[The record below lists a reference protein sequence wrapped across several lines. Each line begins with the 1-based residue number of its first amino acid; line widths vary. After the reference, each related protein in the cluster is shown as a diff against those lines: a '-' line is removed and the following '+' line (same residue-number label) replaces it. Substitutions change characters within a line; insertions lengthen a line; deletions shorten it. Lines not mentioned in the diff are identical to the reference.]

1 MSETARQGGDGG
13 ATAARWGLVAGPL
26 CLAATL
32 LLPAPPEMPQPA
44 WITAGLALWMA
55 VWWSTEAVPVPVTG
69 LLPLL
74 AMPMTG
80 LAGIKTAAAAYAHPL
95 IFLFLGG
102 FLIALAIQ
110 KHELH
115 RRIAYLVILRV
126 GTRPQALVAGFL
138 MASGVLSMWVSNTAT
153 AMMMMPIAL
162 SVVGAAAHGGG
173 DNDGGDVA
181 RTHES
186 VFTPAL
192 LLAVAYGAS
201 IGGMGT
207 LIGTPPNAL
216 LAAFARDEF
225 GISIGFAAWM
235 AVGVPVAL
243 LLGLCAW
250 VCLTRWAFPVHRL
263 RATISRAAILE
274 ASALLGPLR
283 TPERRVIAVFTLTAG
298 LWLARPLFA
307 DLPGLSGLSD
317 ENIAILGGIL
327 LFLIPAGGAAASR
340 EKLLRWADTA
350 TLPFGTLI
358 LFGGGLSLAQG
369 IEQSGLAA
377 WIGGALEVFA
387 GLPGLWLVAI
397 VAAVVVFLTEMT
409 SNTATTA
416 AFLPVMGALAVVAGE
431 PPLMLMVPAALAAS
445 GAFMLPV
452 ATPPNAIVYGSGRV
466 EIAAM
471 LRAGFRLNLM
481 TIVVVTLAVPPLCR
495 WLLGGIVSITP

>member
-1 MSETARQGGDGG
+1 MNMTVRQGGSGG
-13 ATAARWGLVAGPL
+13 GLAARWGLVAGPL

-32 LLPAPPEMPQPA
+32 LLPAPPAMPQPA
-44 WITAGLALWMA
+44 WLTAGLALWMA

-69 LLPLL
+69 LLPVLV
-74 AMPMTG
+74 MPMAG
-80 LAGIKTAAAAYAHPL
+80 LAGIKAAAAAYAHPL

-110 KHELH
+110 KHDLH

-138 MASGVLSMWVSNTAT
+138 LASGLLSMWVSNTAT
-153 AMMMMPIAL
+153 AMMMLPIAL
-162 SVVGAAAHGGG
+162 SVVAEAMRGG
-173 DNDGGDVA
+173 DKGADA
-181 RTHES
+181 PAQAS
-186 VFTPAL
+186 AFAPAL

-216 LAAFARDEF
+216 LAAYAREEF
-225 GISIGFAAWM
+225 GIAIGFAEWM

-243 LLGLCAW
+243 VLGLCAW
-250 VCLTRWAFPVHRL
+250 LCLTRWAFPVHRL
-263 RATISRAAILE
+263 QATISRTAVQQE
-274 ASALLGPLR
+274 KTMLGPVR
-283 TPERRVIAVFTLTAG
+283 GAERRVIAVFALTAG
-298 LWLARPLFA
+298 LWLVRPLFA
-307 DLPGLSGLSD
+307 GVPGLSGLSD

-327 LFLIPAGGAAASR
+327 LFLIPAGGATAKG
-340 EKLLRWADTA
+340 ETLLRWADTVK
-350 TLPFGTLI
+350 LPFGTLI

-369 IEQSGLAA
+369 IEQSGLAE
-377 WIGGALEVFA
+377 WIGTALEAFA
-387 GLPGLWLVAI
+387 GLPGLLLVAI

-416 AFLPVMGALAVVAGE
+416 AFLPVMGALAVVAGQ

-445 GAFMLPV
+445 AAFMLPV
-452 ATPPNAIVYGSGRV
+452 ATPPNAIVYGSGQL

-471 LRAGFRLNLM
+471 LRAGVRLNLL
-481 TIVVVTLAVPPLCR
+481 TIVTVTLAVPPLCR
-495 WLLGGIVSITP
+495 WLIGAG